1 MQAIVYR
8 RYGPPETLRL
18 EEVPQPVPAA
28 GQVLIRVRA
37 ASVNPIDWHFL
48 RGSPYGIR
56 FMTGLTR
63 PKNPILGM
71 DLAGRV
77 ESVGSGITGFLPG
90 DEVFGMAQGAF
101 AEFAAT
107 ANVVLKPKTVT
118 FEMAA
123 AVPIAAFTA
132 LQALRNKAPVQPG
145 QKVLVNGAA
154 GGVGTFAV
162 QIAKVLGAEVTGVCS
177 TRNLDLVRSIGADR
191 VIDYTRQ
198 DFTHG
203 PGRYDVLL
211 DCIGNHSLRASL
223 HALEPRGIYLMIGA
237 PTGRWIAPVD
247 RSLRMR
253 ALSPFVRPSLLGVL
267 ARWSAADLTWLAGHV
282 ATAGI
287 KPVLDRSWPLAEVP
301 EAIRYLEQGHARGK
315 VIVTVA

>member
-18 EEVPQPVPAA
+18 EEVPTPVPAA
-28 GQVLIRVRA
+28 DQILIRVRA

-48 RGSPYGIR
+48 RGAPYGIR
-56 FMTGLTR
+56 FMTGLTH
-63 PKNPILGM
+63 PKIPFLGM
-71 DLAGRV
+71 DLAGRIEAV
-77 ESVGSGITGFLPG
+77 GGSVSGFQPG

-107 ANVVLKPKTVT
+107 ANVILKPKSVT

-123 AVPIAAFTA
+123 AVPVAAFTA
-132 LQALRNKAPVQPG
+132 LQALRDKGQIQAG

-177 TRNLDLVRSIGADR
+177 TRNLDLVLSTGAAH
-191 VIDYTRQ
+191 VVDYTQQ
-198 DFTHG
+198 DFTRG
-203 PGRYDVLL
+203 PERYDVLL
-211 DCIGNHSLRASL
+211 DCIGNHSLTDSLRALSG
-223 HALEPRGIYLMIGA
+223 RCVYVMVGA
-237 PTGRWIAPVD
+237 PAGRWIAPVD

-253 ALSPFVRPSLLGVL
+253 MLSPFKRPKLLGVL
-267 ARWSAADLTWLAGHV
+267 ARWSAPDLTWLAGHI
-282 ATAGI
+282 ATGRI
-287 KPVLDRSWPLAEVP
+287 KPVLDRTYPLAEVP

-315 VIVTVA
+315 VIITVA